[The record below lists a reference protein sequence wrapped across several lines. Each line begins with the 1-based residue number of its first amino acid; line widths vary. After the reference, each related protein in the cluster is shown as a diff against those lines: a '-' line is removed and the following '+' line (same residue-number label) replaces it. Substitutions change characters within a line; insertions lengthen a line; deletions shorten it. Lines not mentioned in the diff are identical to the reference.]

1 MLEKQTRRNYWLSKF
16 SFGGKK
22 MEKRVFVVSAVIIA
36 MLAISPAPAV
46 IIDSIN
52 ADKTP
57 SGVQLWEMGEIGWL
71 YTPQF
76 SYTLTGIQSLFGGGG
91 GPAYPLGTVT
101 LEIYD
106 GFPIDD
112 SALLRSATFAVEN
125 GIPGGGTFAPLEISA
140 GSDYFVGFRSYPA
153 GGGTIVICNFAL
165 DGVSLPCYYGTDNTG
180 QYLNFTTSP
189 YLVHPILMFEGVPEP
204 ATLLLLGLGGLM
216 LHRRR

>member
-1 MLEKQTRRNYWLSKF
+1 
-16 SFGGKK
+16 

-57 SGVQLWEMGEIGWL
+57 FPVQPWVMGEIGWL

-76 SYTLTGIQSLFGGGG
+76 SYTLTGIQSLFGYYG
-91 GPAYPLGTVT
+91 GPVRPLGTVT

-106 GFPIDD
+106 GLPIN
-112 SALLRSATFAVEN
+112 SGVLLRSATFVAEN
-125 GIPGGGTFAPLEISA
+125 GMPGGESFTPLEISA
-140 GSDYFVGFRSYPA
+140 GSEYFVGFRSFPA
-153 GGGTIVICNFAL
+153 GGGIWVICNYAF
-165 DGVSLPCYYGTDNTG
+165 DGVSLPSYYGTDNTG
-180 QYLNFTTSP
+180 QYLNFTTSS

-204 ATLLLLGLGGLM
+204 ATLLLLGLGGLL

>member
-1 MLEKQTRRNYWLSKF
+1 
-16 SFGGKK
+16 

-57 SGVQLWEMGEIGWL
+57 SGVLWGGMGEIGWL

-76 SYTLTGIQSLFGGGG
+76 SYTLTGIQSLFAGDGA
-91 GPAYPLGTVT
+91 PADPLGTVT

-106 GFPIDD
+106 GLPIN
-112 SALLRSATFAVEN
+112 SGVLLRSATFAVEN
-125 GIPGGGTFAPLEISA
+125 GMPGGGTFAPLEISA
-140 GSDYFVGFRSYPA
+140 DSDYFVGFRSYPI
-153 GGGTIVICNFAL
+153 GGTGVICNYAF
-165 DGVSLPCYYGTDNTG
+165 DGVSLPSYYGTDNTG
-180 QYLNFTTSP
+180 QYLNLTTQP
-189 YLVHPILMFEGVPEP
+189 FLDHPILMFEGVPEP